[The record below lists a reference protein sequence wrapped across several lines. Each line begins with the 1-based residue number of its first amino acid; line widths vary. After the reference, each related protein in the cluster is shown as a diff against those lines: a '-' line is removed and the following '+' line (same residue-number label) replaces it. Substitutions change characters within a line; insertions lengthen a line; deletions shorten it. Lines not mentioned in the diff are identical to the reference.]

1 MIDTLRNQLQERLE
15 QLLREGEKLRR
26 ALEALDPRRA
36 APKPAARAAARPRDP
51 SARQRRGRRRTA
63 PGATKARVLAA
74 LADGKPMTAG
84 EVAKATGLQ
93 RPAVSTT
100 LSRLAK
106 SGEVVKA
113 ERGYRLP

>member
-1 MIDTLRNQLQERLE
+1 MIDTLRKQLQERLE
-15 QLLREGEKLRR
+15 QLFREAERLRR
-26 ALEALDPRRA
+26 ALEALDRRGA
-36 APKPAARAAARPRDP
+36 APKRAARAAARPRVP
-51 SARQRRGRRRTA
+51 SGRQRGEGGRSA

-93 RPAVSTT
+93 RATVSTT